1 MYAFISSA
9 YLLIF
14 PLLFLLLILAPSKHR
29 AILIQLRSSV
39 QLSLIVYALY
49 LVRQMIGLFQLRK
62 LLKMPNANIDYFGT
76 GLFEM
81 GCMMVLPFLF
91 LQQRILN
98 SWKLGFVIWLVL
110 VHMLQRQDWMIIING
125 WSIVN
130 AILFYISLVTTI
142 YALLWLLKNQ
152 SFSSAQ

>member
-14 PLLFLLLILAPSKHR
+14 PLLFLLVLLAQSKHR

-81 GCMMVLPFLF
+81 GCMIVLPFLF

-98 SWKLGFVIWLVL
+98 SWKLGFVIWLIL
-110 VHMLQRQDWMIIING
+110 MHMLLRQDWMIIING

>member
-9 YLLIF
+9 YLLF
-14 PLLFLLLILAPSKHR
+14 YPLLFLLVILAQSR
-29 AILIQLRSSV
+29 FREILLQIRSSV

-49 LVRQMIGLFQLRK
+49 LMRQMIGLFQLRK
-62 LLKMPNANIDYFGT
+62 LLKMPNANIDYVSS

-81 GCMMVLPFLF
+81 GCMIVLPFLF
-91 LQQRILN
+91 LHQRILN
-98 SWKLGFVIWLVL
+98 SWKLGVVIWLVL
-110 VHMLQRQDWMIIING
+110 AHMLLRQDWMIIING

-130 AILFYISLVTTI
+130 AILFYISLVTAI

-152 SFSSAQ
+152 SISSAP

>member
-14 PLLFLLLILAPSKHR
+14 PLLFLLVLLAQSKYR

-81 GCMMVLPFLF
+81 GCMIVLPFLF

-98 SWKLGFVIWLVL
+98 SWKLGFVIWLIL
-110 VHMLQRQDWMIIING
+110 MHMLLRQDWMIIING

>member
-9 YLLIF
+9 FLLF
-14 PLLFLLLILAPSKHR
+14 YPLLFLLVILAQSR
-29 AILIQLRSSV
+29 YREILLQLRSSV

-49 LVRQMIGLFQLRK
+49 LIRQMIGLFQLRK
-62 LLKMPNANIDYFGT
+62 LLKMPNANIDYFSS

-81 GCMMVLPFLF
+81 GCMIVLPFLF

-98 SWKLGFVIWLVL
+98 SWKLGLVIWLVL
-110 VHMLQRQDWMIIING
+110 AHMLLRQDWMIIING

-130 AILFYISLVTTI
+130 AILFYISLVTAI

-152 SFSSAQ
+152 SVSSVT